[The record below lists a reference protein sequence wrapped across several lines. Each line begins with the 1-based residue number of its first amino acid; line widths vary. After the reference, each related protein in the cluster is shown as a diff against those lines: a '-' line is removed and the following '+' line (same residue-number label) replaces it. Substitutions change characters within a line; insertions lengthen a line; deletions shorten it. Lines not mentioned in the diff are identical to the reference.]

1 MLLSDFTATS
11 LTGVETP
18 LSTYAD
24 QVVLVANTASKC
36 GLTPQYE
43 GLERLYR
50 EHRDQGL
57 VVLGFPCDQFGHQE
71 PGEAEEISD
80 FCTMNYGV
88 TFPMFA
94 KIEVNGDGDPPALP
108 VAEAGTSR
116 SARRRDQVELH
127 QVPDRPR
134 RQRSRPLR
142 PHHDP
147 RPHRAR
153 HQGRPGRLTPPP
165 RKWSAEERDTP
176 RKPRRMDHFR
186 STPRKAVTGPRR
198 PSGPATAPTR
208 DGVEPRRSAEPP
220 RRGTSGRPTDV
231 PAARRCCG

>member
-18 LSTYAD
+18 LSTYAG
-24 QVVLVANTASKC
+24 QVVVVANTASKC

-50 EHRDQGL
+50 EHRDEGL

-94 KIEVNGDGDPPALP
+94 KIEVNGSGAHPLFQWLKQERSGLLGGAIKWNFTKFLVGRDGHVL
-108 VAEAGTSR
+108 
-116 SARRRDQVELH
+116 
-127 QVPDRPR
+127 DR
-134 RQRSRPLR
+134 
-142 PHHDP
+142 
-147 RPHRAR
+147 
-153 HQGRPGRLTPPP
+153 
-165 RKWSAEERDTP
+165 
-176 RKPRRMDHFR
+176 F
-186 STPRKAVTGPRR
+186 
-198 PSGPATAPTR
+198 APTTTP
-208 DGVEPRRSAEPP
+208 DALEP
-220 RRGTSGRPTDV
+220 DIK
-231 PAARRCCG
+231 AALTAAA